1 VRSVSFLLP
10 VAGNTGNVGPDLEL
24 RHLMRVVLGPLMF
37 VGGLVAA
44 PLPAQ
49 TPTRPSGPITGP
61 ITLLDAI
68 TLGRQQGVEADIAH
82 LNVRAAEA
90 RVGQRRADLLPNI
103 SGRASLT
110 RQTLN
115 LDEFGLPGAIGIT
128 DPFNIY
134 SLQLRAS
141 QTLFDAGAIAR
152 LRAGRDTAIAAGLDA
167 QAVGEISG
175 ATAGLAYLRVLSA
188 EEAVRARTA
197 DSTIAAELLAQA
209 RQLVQAGVN
218 PAIDATRSEV
228 SFASVRTQLEI
239 ARNTEDRARL
249 DLVRSLDLPS
259 GSRLQLADTLGI
271 VPLSIPRQPDEAA
284 RFAREHRAE
293 LAAERARTQAARR
306 NLSAIR
312 YENLPSLGFNGG
324 YTESGRTTGSL
335 AGTYNL
341 QLLLSV
347 PILDG
352 FRRQNRS
359 AEQQA
364 RLEIQE
370 IRERDLAN
378 QVETEARQAV
388 LDLASAEQQVS
399 IARERV
405 RLADRELSEAQQRF
419 RAGVAGSVETT
430 NAQSSVIAAHD
441 ALIQARVNYGTAR
454 VSAYRAL
461 GVIDQLH

>member
-1 VRSVSFLLP
+1 
-10 VAGNTGNVGPDLEL
+10 
-24 RHLMRVVLGPLMF
+24 MRVVPGPLMF
-37 VGGLVAA
+37 LGMLLAA
-44 PLPAQ
+44 PLSAQ
-49 TPTRPSGPITGP
+49 TPLRPTDSISGP

-68 TLGRQQGVEADIAH
+68 TLGRQHGVEAAIAR

-90 RVGQRRADLLPNI
+90 RTGQRRADLLPNI
-103 SGRASLT
+103 SGQGSFT

-115 LDEFGLPGAIGIT
+115 LDVFGIPVATGIT

-134 SLQLRAS
+134 SFQLGAS

-188 EEAVRARTA
+188 EESVRARTA

-228 SFASVRTQLEI
+228 SFASVQTQLEI

-249 DLVRSLDLPS
+249 DLVRALDLPS
-259 GSRLQLADTLGI
+259 GSRLRLADTLGI
-271 VPLSIPRQPDEAA
+271 APLSIPRQPDEAA

-293 LAAERARTQAARR
+293 LAAERARTEAARR

-312 YENLPSLGFNGG
+312 FEYLPSLGFNGA
-324 YTESGRTTGSL
+324 YTESGRKTGTL
-335 AGTYNL
+335 AGSYNL
-341 QLLLSV
+341 QLLLTV

-359 AEQQA
+359 KEQEA
-364 RLEIQE
+364 RVEIQQ
-370 IRERDLAN
+370 IRERDLTN
-378 QVETEARQAV
+378 RVETEARQAV
-388 LDLASAEQQVS
+388 LDLASAEQQVA

-405 RLADRELSEAQQRF
+405 RLADRELTEAQERF

-430 NAQSSVIAAHD
+430 TAQSSVIAAQD
-441 ALIQARVNYGTAR
+441 AMIQARVNYGTAR

-461 GVIDQLH
+461 GVIDQLQ

>member
-1 VRSVSFLLP
+1 MRFRFAALFCLLP
-10 VAGNTGNVGPDLEL
+10 
-24 RHLMRVVLGPLMF
+24 
-37 VGGLVAA
+37 A

-49 TPTRPSGPITGP
+49 EARAPTRP

-68 TLGRQQGVEADIAH
+68 DIGRKQGVDAAIAR
-82 LNVRAAEA
+82 LNLRVANARTAE
-90 RVGQRRADLLPNI
+90 RRADLLPDI
-103 SGRASLT
+103 SGGGTVT

-115 LDEFGLPGAIGIT
+115 LDAFGIPVATGVT
-128 DPFNIY
+128 DPFTLFN
-134 SLQLRAS
+134 LQLRVS
-141 QTLFDAGAIAR
+141 QVIFDASAIAR

-175 ATAGLAYLRVLSA
+175 AVAGLTYLTVLSA
-188 EEAVRARTA
+188 EETVRARQA
-197 DSTIAAELLAQA
+197 DSAVAADLLSQA
-209 RQLVQAGVN
+209 RRLVEAGVS

-239 ARNTEDRARL
+239 ARNSANRARL
-249 DLVRSLDLPS
+249 DLVRALDLPS
-259 GSRLQLADTLGI
+259 GTRLQLADTLGLA
-271 VPLSIPRQPDEAA
+271 PLDIPRDPDQAA
-284 RFAREHRAE
+284 SFARQHRAE
-293 LAAERARTQAARR
+293 LAAERSRTEAARR
-306 NLSAIR
+306 NLRAIR
-312 YENLPSLGFNGG
+312 YENLPNLSVNGG
-324 YTESGRTTGSL
+324 YVESGRATGDL

-341 QLLLSV
+341 QLLLNV

-352 FRRQNRS
+352 FRRQSRS
-359 AEQQA
+359 REQSA

-370 IRERDLAN
+370 IRERDTVN
-378 QVETEARQAV
+378 RVETEARQAV

-399 IARERV
+399 IANERV
-405 RLADRELSEAQQRF
+405 SLASRELREAEERF

-430 NAQSSVIAAHD
+430 NAQSAVIAARD

>member
-1 VRSVSFLLP
+1 
-10 VAGNTGNVGPDLEL
+10 
-24 RHLMRVVLGPLMF
+24 MRYA
-37 VGGLVAA
+37 VAA
-44 PLPAQ
+44 LFWLLTAPPIPAAAQ
-49 TPTRPSGPITGP
+49 QRGAPTRP

-68 TLGRQQGVEADIAH
+68 SLGRKQGVNAAIAS
-82 LNVRAAEA
+82 LNLRAANA
-90 RVGQRRADLLPNI
+90 RTGERRADLLPTI
-103 SGRASLT
+103 SGRATLT

-115 LDEFGLPGAIGIT
+115 LDEFGIPVATGVT
-128 DPFNIY
+128 DAFNIY
-134 SLQLRAS
+134 NLQLRAT
-141 QTLFDAGAIAR
+141 QTLFDASAIAR

-188 EEAVRARTA
+188 EETVRARLA
-197 DSTIAAELLAQA
+197 DSSVASDLLGQA
-209 RQLVQAGVN
+209 RNLVQAGVN

-239 ARNTEDRARL
+239 ARNTADRANL
-249 DLVRSLDLPS
+249 DLIRALDLPS
-259 GSRLQLADTLGI
+259 DSRLQLADSLGLA
-271 VPLSIPRQPDEAA
+271 PLDIPRDPATAA
-284 RFAREHRAE
+284 GFARQHRAE
-293 LAAERARTQAARR
+293 LAAERARTESARR
-306 NLSAIR
+306 TLKAIR
-312 YENLPSLGFNGG
+312 YENLPSLSANGA
-324 YTESGRTTGSL
+324 YVESGREVSEL

-341 QLLLSV
+341 QLLLNV

-359 AEQQA
+359 KEQSA
-364 RLEIQE
+364 RLEIQQ
-370 IRERDLAN
+370 IRERDLTN

-388 LDLASAEQQVS
+388 LDLSSAEQQVA
-399 IARERV
+399 IARERM
-405 RLADRELSEAQQRF
+405 RLAERELSEAQERF

-430 NAQSSVIAAHD
+430 NAQSSVIAARD